1 MRIKKYFHI
10 NSFTLSLVMKQRLGT
25 TCKWPIDVWKN
36 MATHHNFKGCLSLV
50 SSVIKMSTPLHHSAA
65 EQQARTT

>member
-1 MRIKKYFHI
+1 
-10 NSFTLSLVMKQRLGT
+10 MKQRLGT
-25 TCKWPIDVWKN
+25 TWKWPIDVWKN

-65 EQQARTT
+65 EQQAKTT